1 MLGHSVSFL
10 YCRLTA
16 QNTPCRKIKDCW
28 FETLP
33 IDEYITAHFSMEE
46 QQRIFKDPEPK
57 ITSLLDLIAQ
67 AKNRA
72 DGSEDR

>member
-1 MLGHSVSFL
+1 
-10 YCRLTA
+10 
-16 QNTPCRKIKDCW
+16 
-28 FETLP
+28 
-33 IDEYITAHFSMEE
+33 MEE